1 MPRRLS
7 DIEWATFLH
16 DVNVPALNLPPWG
29 GVVDWG
35 GEKILVY
42 IGPTGEVFT
51 TDISDRPDLLQNIA
65 ASYDPTSQIWYYQ
78 LPQAVMQ
85 TVVEEAQATGQFVKS
100 TITEIANI
108 IGQAAGDVTKPI
120 IDNLTPILI
129 GAAVLLGL
137 MYLPRKK

>member
-1 MPRRLS
+1 MRRLS

-51 TDISDRPDLLQNIA
+51 TDISDRPDVLANIA

-78 LPQAVMQ
+78 LPEAVLQ
-85 TVVEEAQATGQFVKS
+85 TIVGEAETTGQIIKS
-100 TITEIANI
+100 SLTEIAQI
-108 IGQAAGDVTKPI
+108 AGQVAASATAPLLQ
-120 IDNLTPILI
+120 NLNPILI
-129 GAAVLLGL
+129 GALVLLGL
-137 MYLPRKK
+137 MYLPAKK